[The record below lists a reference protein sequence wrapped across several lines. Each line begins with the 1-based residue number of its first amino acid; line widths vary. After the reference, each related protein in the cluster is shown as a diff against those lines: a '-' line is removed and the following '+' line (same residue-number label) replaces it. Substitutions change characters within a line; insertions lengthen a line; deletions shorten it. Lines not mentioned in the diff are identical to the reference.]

1 METTPNRFEQARML
15 MGMYQGVVD
24 DATLRGFVQ
33 ALIASDEP
41 APELNTKPRD
51 PDAHIVIRGNDAYSD
66 NLIYLPLRTVLCM
79 AETEMVGGMSRTFGE
94 LKANGDTFWTG
105 IAVAFSEDHP
115 DYLSFP
121 DFRAEFRKENPN
133 GTYDEAWKA
142 YKERSSISER
152 DIFDD
157 DPFDRDEIAE
167 LDLQSL
173 SRSDF
178 PKEVMYGTMP
188 GSLVEKFGSVGSGF
202 DYGPDVEIP
211 VEAKADVDKGYE
223 ELGYVVIEDQM
234 LVNALNRCYET
245 PEEFYELERRIDS
258 YSVVDEMC
266 ASLWPDE
273 GLDEDE
279 DWEQEGDDE

>member
-24 DATLRGFVQ
+24 DDKLRGFVQ

-41 APELNTKPRD
+41 APEMNTKPRD
-51 PDAHIVIRGNDAYSD
+51 PDARIVVRGNDAYSD
-66 NLIYLPLRTVLCM
+66 NLIYLPLNTALCM
-79 AETEMVGGMSRTFGE
+79 AESEMVSGISRTWGE
-94 LKANGDTFWTG
+94 LRANGDTFWIG
-105 IAVAFSEDHP
+105 IAENFSEDHP
-115 DYLSFP
+115 DYRTFP
-121 DFRAEFRKENPN
+121 EFRAEYRKENPKA
-133 GTYDEAWKA
+133 TYDEAWNEYRKLSPLN
-142 YKERSSISER
+142 ERC
-152 DIFDD
+152 IFDD

-178 PKEVMYGTMP
+178 PKEAMYGTMP

-211 VEAKADVDKGYE
+211 LEAKEDVDKGYE

-234 LVNALNRCYET
+234 LVDALNRLTDDYDA
-245 PEEFYELERRIDS
+245 LERQIDS
-258 YSVVDEMC
+258 YCVIDEMC

-273 GLDEDE
+273 IGDEEDE
-279 DWEQEGDDE
+279 DWEEDEDE